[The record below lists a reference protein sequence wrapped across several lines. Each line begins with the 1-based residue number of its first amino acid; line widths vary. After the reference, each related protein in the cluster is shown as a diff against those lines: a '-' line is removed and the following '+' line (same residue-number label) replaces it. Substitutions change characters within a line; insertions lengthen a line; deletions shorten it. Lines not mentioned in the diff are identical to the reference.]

1 MKKLHSIFE
10 SVWLEMGYSWEDAL
24 KWASDVHAPFLKSQH
39 QEKDHSKNS
48 IRRYIMDLLNLI
60 MDWPLLERR
69 KLVKICETGK
79 LKTGEKYC
87 LAFHASPRRADLLE
101 MGGVKWKD
109 LKRLIQKTFSECR

>member
-69 KLVKICETGK
+69 KLVKICETDK
-79 LKTGEKYC
+79 LNTGEKVLSRISC
-87 LAFHASPRRADLLE
+87 
-101 MGGVKWKD
+101 
-109 LKRLIQKTFSECR
+109 